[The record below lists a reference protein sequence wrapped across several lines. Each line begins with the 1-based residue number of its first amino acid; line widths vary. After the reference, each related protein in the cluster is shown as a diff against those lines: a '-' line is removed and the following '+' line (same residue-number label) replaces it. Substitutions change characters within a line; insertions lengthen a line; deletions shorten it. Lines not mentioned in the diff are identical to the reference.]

1 MLGWPWRSRSTVQT
15 ASAAPA
21 GRLPASPPRPHLL
34 PVLEADA
41 LLAKRRSAIERI
53 EELAGVPPEHYA
65 RLYRPALQAYAQ
77 FVQQLPASEAHHHA
91 GIGGMLDHGLEV
103 VVNALS
109 LRRGYLLPPGAAPE
123 LQYQLADLWT
133 YATFAAA
140 LLHDLAKPAVDQRV
154 TLYAADGREIGP
166 WDAWGEPMPTGAW
179 YAVGYRRGRSYG
191 LHERA
196 APLLAPRIL
205 PAAGLS
211 WLAGDLDVLSCL
223 LGAIA
228 GDDSA
233 GGPLAELV
241 GKADGMSVAHN
252 LGAGGAGQRIAG
264 GRAIPLHE
272 KLLTALRHLIAEGRM
287 NLNRPGAHAFRT
299 GDELWL
305 VCRSV
310 IEDLREHL
318 KAEGHSGLPSRNDRL
333 FDELQQNGLLIPNG
347 SKAVWAT
354 TVSCGDWQMPLTM
367 LRMPLGRLWANP
379 DAWPP
384 EFDGSVT
391 PSDEAPAD
399 EEAPPA
405 AAATPAPR
413 AAPAR
418 PSKPKSPAPAPTPA
432 PEPAPVSAADDD
444 LPLPLPFPLPP
455 LTDFGITD
463 TAASTAV
470 QVRSQQDQDDDAG
483 DGGDDDRAALDPDDP
498 GPRFMAWLKNGLA
511 SGRIPVNAVN
521 ARVHVVQEGVVLITP
536 AIFQDFAGQEAAD
549 WKAVQKRFQKMG
561 LQSKRADGASS
572 TNIHTYFVI
581 AGKQQQKVKPFKCYL
596 IADPRVLF
604 GDLPVPAPNPLIAA
618 QVQAAKD
625 ATAAI

>member
-1 MLGWPWRSRSTVQT
+1 MLGWPWRSRSTGQT
-15 ASAAPA
+15 APAAPA
-21 GRLPASPPRPHLL
+21 GRAPPRPHLL
-34 PVLEADA
+34 PVLEAEA
-41 LLAKRRSAIERI
+41 LLAVRRCAIERI
-53 EELAGVPPEHYA
+53 EELAGVPPEHHA
-65 RLYRPALQAYAQ
+65 RLYRPALQAYAR

-91 GIGGMLDHGLEV
+91 GAGGMLDHGLEV

-123 LQYQLADLWT
+123 QQYQLADLWT

-154 TLYAADGREIGP
+154 TLYAADGTEIGP
-166 WDAWGEPMPTGAW
+166 WDAWGEPMPADTW
-179 YAVGYRRGRSYG
+179 YAVGYRRARSYG

-205 PAAGLS
+205 PPAGLS
-211 WLAGDLDVLSCL
+211 WLAGDTDVLSCL
-223 LGAIA
+223 LGAIV
-228 GDDSA
+228 GDDIA

-241 GKADGMSVAHN
+241 GKADGMSVSRN
-252 LGAGGAGQRIAG
+252 LGAGGAGQRLAG

-272 KLLTALRHLIAEGRM
+272 KLMTALRHLVSEGRM
-287 NLNRPGAHAFRT
+287 TLNRPGAHAFRT

-318 KAEGHSGLPSRNDRL
+318 KAEGHTGLPGRNDRL

-354 TVSCGDWQMPLTM
+354 TVSCGDWSTSLTM
-367 LRMPLGRLWANP
+367 LRMPMGQLWANP

-391 PSDEAPAD
+391 PSDEAPVD

-432 PEPAPVSAADDD
+432 PEPASVSVADDD
-444 LPLPLPFPLPP
+444 LPLPLPLPLPP
-455 LTDFGITD
+455 LTDFGVID
-463 TAASTAV
+463 TAASPAA
-470 QVRSQQDQDDDAG
+470 QARSRQDQDDDAG
-483 DGGDDDRAALDPDDP
+483 EGGEDDRAALDPDDP
-498 GPRFMAWLKNGLA
+498 GNRFMAWLRSGLA

-521 ARVHVVQEGVVLITP
+521 ARVHIVEEGVVLITP
-536 AIFQDFAGQEAAD
+536 AIFQDFAGQEEAQ
-549 WKAVQKRFQKMG
+549 WKAAQKRFQKLG
-561 LQSKRADGASS
+561 LQAKRADGASRS
-572 TNIHTYFVI
+572 NIHTYFVV
-581 AGKQQQKVKPFKCYL
+581 AGQGRKVKPFKCYL
-596 IADPRVLF
+596 ITDPGVLF
-604 GDLPVPAPNPLIAA
+604 GKLPVPPPNPLIVA
-618 QVQAAKD
+618 QVEIAKA
-625 ATAAI
+625 ATATATQ